1 MGSQNVNVSDAV
13 NSSTTWK
20 LARMLSTN
28 PVRTGTNQSLPAT
41 WQHLVLD
48 DTADS

>member
-1 MGSQNVNVSDAV
+1 MNVNVSDAV

-20 LARMLSTN
+20 LARMISTN
-28 PVRTGTNQSLPAT
+28 PVRTGNGQPAG

-48 DTADS
+48 DSADS